1 MSQGTVLSANPGVA
15 EVEPDRAD
23 VRYTIWAAA
32 EIAYVLKQTLQTRQ
46 LVTAYLDGTQN
57 FALTSVL
64 AVNPDANEVILDRGP
79 DQEANRHLMSAKKI
93 ILVTSHEQVKVK
105 FAATSIKEVK
115 FEGGPAF
122 RIPMPRWLVRVQR
135 REHYRIA
142 TPITKPLIC
151 TIPLPQRGPGV
162 QAETIVLDIS
172 GGGVALM
179 DNHGALGFQVGER
192 YDDCRIGLPEAGTLS
207 VSLEVRNSFNTELKN
222 GLSFRRFGLK
232 FVDLKPSAENMVQRY
247 IMHLERQRN
256 SRTMK

>member
-1 MSQGTVLSANPGVA
+1 MSQGTVLSANPGIA
-15 EVEPDRAD
+15 EIEPDRAD
-23 VRYTIWAAA
+23 VRYTIRAPA
-32 EIAYVLKQTLQTRQ
+32 EIAHVLKQTLQTRQ
-46 LVTAYLDGTQN
+46 LVTAYLDGTQD

-64 AVNPDANEVILDRGP
+64 AVSPETGQVILDRGP
-79 DQEANRHLMSAKKI
+79 DKDANRRLMAAKKI
-93 ILVTSHEQVKVK
+93 ILVTAHEQVKVK
-105 FAATSIKEVK
+105 FAATAIKEID

-142 TPITKPLIC
+142 TPITRPLIC

-179 DNHGALGFQVGER
+179 DNHDALGFQVGER
-192 YDDCRIGLPEAGTLS
+192 YDDCRIGLPEAGTLV
-207 VSLEVRNSFNTELKN
+207 VSLEVRNAFDTPLKN
-222 GLSFRRFGLK
+222 GLSFRRCGLK

-256 SRTMK
+256 SRTK